1 MTISNSNIWMSLFKL
16 CLCLK
21 WDILSF
27 IVGLLY
33 LRGRSEFGT
42 KLFHHCNFKR
52 SVITCMC
59 DVSFSNNLEV
69 AQNII
74 SYHNINV
81 GVIKQIKSQFKV
93 KPTAFRGT

>member
-1 MTISNSNIWMSLFKL
+1 M
-16 CLCLK
+16 CLK

-33 LRGRSEFGT
+33 LKGASEFWT
-42 KLFHHCNFKR
+42 QLFHHRNYKH

-69 AQNII
+69 AQNIV

-81 GVIKQIKSQFKV
+81 GVIEQIKSQFKF
-93 KPTAFRGT
+93 KPAAFSGT